1 MKADSSIV
9 YSDYIGSNV
18 EIRDY
23 AVIYKYAKLKNNVI
37 IGEHSVIG
45 RSATPTSV
53 MKKELSKIKETII
66 HEGVS
71 ICSNVIIYEDVI
83 IGKGSLVGDNSS
95 IMPNVR
101 IGEEVLISRGVTVNT
116 EVTIGNNTRIMDN
129 SHITGRVSIGKNV
142 FISVGV
148 SMANDNL
155 FGKNGYDD
163 NVIGATIEDYVS
175 VGVGSIILP
184 GVKIGKGS
192 IIAAGSVVKK
202 DVPEYV
208 VVAGNPAKIVSKV
221 PTSMRR
227 TESLGDGEND

>member
-9 YSDYIGSNV
+9 YSDHIGSNV
-18 EIRDY
+18 ELRDY
-23 AVIYKYAKLKNNVI
+23 SIVYKYARIQDNVI

-83 IGKGSLVGDNSS
+83 IGKGSLIGDNSS
-95 IMPNVR
+95 IMPNVN
-101 IGEEVLISRGVTVNT
+101 IGEEVLISRGVNINT

-129 SHITGRVSIGKNV
+129 SHITGRVSIGNNV

-148 SMANDNL
+148 TMANDNL
-155 FGKNGYDD
+155 FGLNGYDD
-163 NVIGATIEDYVS
+163 KVSGATIEDYVS

-184 GVKIGKGS
+184 GVRIGKGS
-192 IIAAGSVVKK
+192 IVAAGSVIKK
-202 DVPEYV
+202 DVPDYV
-208 VVAGNPAKIVSKV
+208 IVAGNPAKIVSKV
-221 PTSMRR
+221 PSSMRR
-227 TESLGDGEND
+227 N